1 MQFAYRH
8 TTRQFVT
15 VFERFAG
22 ASALPAA
29 AWDLAPSSHAPST
42 GGAWRD
48 EQQNLLDDVLW

>member
-8 TTRQFVT
+8 TTRQSVT
-15 VFERFAG
+15 VFERVAG

-29 AWDLAPSSHAPST
+29 AWDLAPSAHAPST

-48 EQQNLLDDVLW
+48 EQQDLLDGVLR